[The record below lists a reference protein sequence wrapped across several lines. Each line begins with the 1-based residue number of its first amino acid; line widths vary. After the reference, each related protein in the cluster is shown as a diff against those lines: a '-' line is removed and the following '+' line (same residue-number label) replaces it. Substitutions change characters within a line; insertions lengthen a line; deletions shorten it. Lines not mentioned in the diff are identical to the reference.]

1 MCGGY
6 GGTRCGRQAAA
17 AGTTAVRAIKQN
29 RRALK
34 PRGQHK
40 PVAYQCRTVPAGAGR
55 GAIQVPVVCI
65 SPAEQA
71 RTMMFMLYF
80 SFRKRKP

>member
-1 MCGGY
+1 MCGGVA
-6 GGTRCGRQAAA
+6 GRGCCHAA
-17 AGTTAVRAIKQN
+17 AGAAAVRTIRQN
-29 RRALK
+29 RRAPK

-40 PVAYQCRTVPAGAGR
+40 PVADQRRTVPAGAGR
-55 GAIQVPVVCI
+55 GAIQVLVVCI
-65 SPAEQA
+65 GPAEQT

>member
-1 MCGGY
+1 MCGGD
-6 GGTRCGRQAAA
+6 GGART
-17 AGTTAVRAIKQN
+17 KQN
-29 RRALK
+29 RCASK

-40 PVAYQCRTVPAGAGR
+40 PVADQRRTVPAGAGR